1 MPQNETLAAF
11 RFGYGLPL
19 PAGAPSSPEAM
30 LAALSGPDEGA
41 AKWPGI
47 TTAEALAHLRFFKEG
62 RREIRRKPERQKEI
76 TDGIVQATNSLRDK
90 SVKVFAARAL
100 DNPDGLRERLVAFWA
115 DHFTVATKGQ
125 TDKGM
130 PSALVD
136 EAVRPNMTGR
146 FGDLLAAVTLHPAML
161 MYLNQDLSV
170 GPGSPQG
177 KRTGKGLNENL
188 AREVMELHSL
198 GVGAGYAQADVR
210 ELAELFT
217 GMTVTPEGGFLFR
230 AQWAEPGAE
239 TVLGVSYQGK
249 DVAPIVAALQ
259 DLAVRPETAAHLSRK
274 LAVHFVA
281 DDPDP
286 DLVDAMKRAWM
297 GSGGD
302 LMAVYAALL
311 SSPQAWN
318 PVAAKARQPGEFI
331 LAGLRGLGLTGADVM
346 EMDARVLRQVIL
358 QPMRVMGQPWQESPG
373 PDGWPE
379 DPAKWINP
387 QHLAARITWSMAIPQ
402 KLVTDLPDPRDFV
415 TRVLGTRASETIVLA
430 ASRAESA
437 REGVGLILASPEF
450 NRR

>member
-19 PAGAPSSPEAM
+19 AAGAPSSPEAM
-30 LAALSGPDEGA
+30 LASLAGEDRGVAL
-41 AKWPGI
+41 WPGI
-47 TTAEALAHLRFFKEG
+47 TTAEALAHVRFFSEG
-62 RREIRRKPERQKEI
+62 RRQIRSTPERQKEI
-76 TDGIVQATNSLRDK
+76 TDGIAQTTNALRDR
-90 SVKVFAARAL
+90 SLKVFAARAL
-100 DNPDGLRERLVAFWA
+100 DDPDGLRERLVAFFA

-125 TDKGM
+125 RDKGM
-130 PSALVD
+130 PSALVED
-136 EAVRPNMTGR
+136 AIRPHLTGR
-146 FGDLLAAVTLHPAML
+146 FGDLLVAVTLHPAML
-161 MYLNQDLSV
+161 TYLNQDLSI

-198 GVGAGYAQADVR
+198 GVGAGYDQTDVR

-217 GMTVTPEGGFLFR
+217 GMTVTPEDGFFFR